1 MIICFTSLI
10 CCLCTL
16 KIVSLYEVVPSK
28 RQCVL
33 LTVPSLDKFPT
44 VEDCKVPGEII
55 CGSGHIILN
64 CGRKATILKVAN
76 MGDRPIQVLE
86 IKLKFPFFFQSGFCA
101 LFQIKRDDDMQLDI
115 SKNNLI

>member
-1 MIICFTSLI
+1 MHVKSSMYHDYLLHKLNF
-10 CCLCTL
+10 L

-86 IKLKFPFFFQSGFCA
+86 IKLKFPFF
-101 LFQIKRDDDMQLDI
+101 
-115 SKNNLI
+115 SKVVFVLYFKLREMTTCS